1 MVSGKQPQKLLLLL
15 QTGGHHIRT
24 LLKAIG
30 TIHCRHRHT
39 DTHVHLHT
47 LLGFCST
54 EKASYQPAKRD
65 RMLKSVTLPHLRR
78 PCSKISVMCGERQR
92 RTALEAF
99 SSSDG
104 SGTLVCSEYTRGG
117 GKGTKRSPSHPS
129 CHTPHV
135 TPLTSHPS
143 CHTPHVTPLISHPS
157 HPTPHVTPLTSHPS
171 CHTPHNTLY
180 GILLHHPPEINI
192 SSHISHS
199 PTLHLTLHSHTTM
212 SPSTNPHLLNPG
224 VLECLNEENHHL
236 NNRNP
241 HLVSSEEVLQRHT
254 REPCVSEYLLTQSDW
269 YSDTVHMHTQP
280 EG

>member
-117 GKGTKRSPSHPS
+117 EREQKDHH
-129 CHTPHV
+129 HTPHV

-143 CHTPHVTPLISHPS
+143 R
-157 HPTPHVTPLTSHPS
+157 
-171 CHTPHNTLY
+171 HTPHNTLY
-180 GILLHHPPEINI
+180 GILLHHPTEINV

-236 NNRNP
+236 NNRSP

-254 REPCVSEYLLTQSDW
+254 REPCVSEYLLTQSGR
-269 YSDTVHMHTQP
+269 YSDTAHMHTQP

>member
-1 MVSGKQPQKLLLLL
+1 
-15 QTGGHHIRT
+15 
-24 LLKAIG
+24 
-30 TIHCRHRHT
+30 
-39 DTHVHLHT
+39 
-47 LLGFCST
+47 
-54 EKASYQPAKRD
+54 
-65 RMLKSVTLPHLRR
+65 MLKSVTLPHLRR

-117 GKGTKRSPSHPS
+117 EREQKDHH
-129 CHTPHV
+129 HTPHV

-143 CHTPHVTPLISHPS
+143 CHTPHVTPFTSHPS
-157 HPTPHVTPLTSHPS
+157 CHTPHVTPLTSHPS
-171 CHTPHNTLY
+171 RPPLTSHPSLHTPHNTLY
-180 GILLHHPPEINI
+180 GILLHHPTEINV

-224 VLECLNEENHHL
+224 VLECLNEENRHL

-269 YSDTVHMHTQP
+269 YSDTAHMHTQP

>member
-1 MVSGKQPQKLLLLL
+1 
-15 QTGGHHIRT
+15 
-24 LLKAIG
+24 
-30 TIHCRHRHT
+30 
-39 DTHVHLHT
+39 
-47 LLGFCST
+47 
-54 EKASYQPAKRD
+54 
-65 RMLKSVTLPHLRR
+65 MLKSVTLPHLRK

-117 GKGTKRSPSHPS
+117 GKGNRKITI
-129 CHTPHV
+129 

-143 CHTPHVTPLISHPS
+143 CHTPHVAPFTSHPS
-157 HPTPHVTPLTSHPS
+157 CHNPHVTPLTSHPS
-171 CHTPHNTLY
+171 RPPLTSHPSRHTPHNTLY
-180 GILLHHPPEINI
+180 GILLHHPTEINV

-254 REPCVSEYLLTQSDW
+254 REPCVSEYLLTQSGR